1 MGIGGGGRE
10 AIKRRKRKE
19 LFRSSRRFRGIICR
33 RIVVARRRGGTR
45 AVPRQK
51 KATATATG
59 RAQRRRRQ
67 RRRRSR
73 RRIRPRPI
81 QPVPVPKMMAPT
93 LAMHLFGWRRR
104 SAAHGCARLR
114 TAALR
119 HERAARRHREVGWF
133 VARHSSCVL
142 VPWMIIV
149 MRKHTHRFVIV
160 KCALLRDDQ
169 IAI

>member
-1 MGIGGGGRE
+1 MP
-10 AIKRRKRKE
+10 AN
-19 LFRSSRRFRGIICR
+19 
-33 RIVVARRRGGTR
+33 RGG
-45 AVPRQK
+45 APQGGHQGGAAPK
-51 KATATATG
+51 EGDGDGDGASAATATA
-59 RAQRRRRQ
+59 AAEAKP
-67 RRRRSR
+67 SSDS
-73 RRIRPRPI
+73 
-81 QPVPVPKMMAPT
+81 PT
-93 LAMHLFGWRRR
+93 ADSAGAGAEDDGADARHAFVWLA
-104 SAAHGCARLR
+104 AALGCARLR

-149 MRKHTHRFVIV
+149 MRKHTHRFVNV

>member
-1 MGIGGGGRE
+1 
-10 AIKRRKRKE
+10 
-19 LFRSSRRFRGIICR
+19 
-33 RIVVARRRGGTR
+33 
-45 AVPRQK
+45 
-51 KATATATG
+51 
-59 RAQRRRRQ
+59 
-67 RRRRSR
+67 
-73 RRIRPRPI
+73 
-81 QPVPVPKMMAPT
+81 VPVPKMMAPT

-133 VARHSSCVL
+133 VARHSSCAL

>member
-1 MGIGGGGRE
+1 MIV
-10 AIKRRKRKE
+10 
-19 LFRSSRRFRGIICR
+19 ICR
-33 RIVVARRRGGTR
+33 PIVVARRRGGTR

-51 KATATATG
+51 KATATAMG

-114 TAALR
+114 SGTSAQLADI
-119 HERAARRHREVGWF
+119 ARLVG
-133 VARHSSCVL
+133 SS
-142 VPWMIIV
+142 
-149 MRKHTHRFVIV
+149 HATHHA
-160 KCALLRDDQ
+160 CSCLG
-169 IAI
+169 